1 MEKGQAIAAI
11 VQNSLLGANMSETDI
26 RAFLS
31 SGQVNVVDYP
41 KGGIVFHDGDMPQ
54 YLYVLL
60 SGKVHIQKESFTGRH
75 IFLSEID
82 EPGDVFGEVY
92 LLMGRPYDMYVEAV
106 KPTRLLQV
114 SNQAF
119 SLQPEEVS
127 ASVMQVQRNLM
138 QILARK
144 AYFMHTKLKVLAS
157 GTLRE
162 KIVRFIFWGMDNDG
176 KLQLDY
182 TRETWASYF
191 SVARPSLSRELSAMQ
206 QEGIINITGKTLQV
220 MDKNTFEA
228 YL

>member
-1 MEKGQAIAAI
+1 MEKEQALTAI
-11 VQNSLLGANMSETDI
+11 VQKSLLGSGMSTADI
-26 RAFLS
+26 EAFLR

-41 KGGIVFHDGDMPQ
+41 KGGIVFHDGDLPQ

-60 SGKVHIQKESFTGRH
+60 EGKVHIQKESFTGRH

-92 LLMGRPYDMYVEAV
+92 LLLGRPYDMYVEAAS
-106 KPTRLLQV
+106 PTRLLQV

-119 SLQPEEVS
+119 TLQPQSVS
-127 ASVMQVQRNLM
+127 APVMQVQRNLM
-138 QILARK
+138 RILARK

-162 KIVRFIFWGMDNDG
+162 KIVRFIFWGMDAEG

-206 QEGIINITGKTLQV
+206 QEGIINVTGRSVQV
-220 MDKNTFEA
+220 TDREAFEA

>member
-1 MEKGQAIAAI
+1 MEKEQALTAI
-11 VQNSLLGANMSETDI
+11 VQKSLLGSGMSTADI
-26 RAFLS
+26 EAFLR

-41 KGGIVFHDGDMPQ
+41 KGGIVFHDGDLPQ

-60 SGKVHIQKESFTGRH
+60 EGKVHIQKESFTGRH

-92 LLMGRPYDMYVEAV
+92 LLLGRPYDMYVEAAS
-106 KPTRLLQV
+106 PTRLLQV
-114 SNQAF
+114 SNQALT
-119 SLQPEEVS
+119 LQPQSVS
-127 ASVMQVQRNLM
+127 APVMQVQRNLM
-138 QILARK
+138 RILARK

-162 KIVRFIFWGMDNDG
+162 KIVRFIFWGMDAEG

-206 QEGIINITGKTLQV
+206 QEGIINVTGRSVQV
-220 MDKNTFEA
+220 TDREAFEA

>member
-1 MEKGQAIAAI
+1 
-11 VQNSLLGANMSETDI
+11 
-26 RAFLS
+26 
-31 SGQVNVVDYP
+31 
-41 KGGIVFHDGDMPQ
+41 
-54 YLYVLL
+54 
-60 SGKVHIQKESFTGRH
+60 
-75 IFLSEID
+75 
-82 EPGDVFGEVY
+82 
-92 LLMGRPYDMYVEAV
+92 
-106 KPTRLLQV
+106 V

-127 ASVMQVQRNLM
+127 ASVMHVQRNLM

-162 KIVRFIFWGMDNDG
+162 KIVRFIFWGMDAEG

>member
-41 KGGIVFHDGDMPQ
+41 KGGIVFHDSDMPQ

-162 KIVRFIFWGMDNDG
+162 KIVRFIFWGMDAEG

>member
-1 MEKGQAIAAI
+1 MEKEQALTAI
-11 VQNSLLGANMSETDI
+11 VQKSLLGAGMSTADI
-26 RAFLS
+26 EAFLR

-41 KGGIVFHDGDMPQ
+41 KGGIVFHDGDLPQ

-60 SGKVHIQKESFTGRH
+60 EGKVHIQKESFTGRH

-92 LLMGRPYDMYVEAV
+92 LLLGRHYDMYVEAAS
-106 KPTRLLQV
+106 PTRLLQV

-119 SLQPEEVS
+119 TLQPQSVS
-127 ASVMQVQRNLM
+127 APVMQVQRNLM
-138 QILARK
+138 RILARK

-162 KIVRFIFWGMDNDG
+162 KIVRFIFWGMDAEG

-206 QEGIINITGKTLQV
+206 QEGIINVTGRSVQV
-220 MDKNTFEA
+220 TDREAFEA